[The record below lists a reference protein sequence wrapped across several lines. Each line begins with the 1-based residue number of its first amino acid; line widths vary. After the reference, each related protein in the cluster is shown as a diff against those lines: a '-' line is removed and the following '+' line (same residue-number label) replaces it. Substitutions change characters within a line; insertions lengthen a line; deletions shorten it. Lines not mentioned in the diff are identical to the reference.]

1 MTDGT
6 EDRICDTAARL
17 KSNKTNFTSQLIS
30 HTGVWFRPS
39 GNPGGCF
46 SALSHLGFSESV
58 IKQYRVATSGA
69 VCLLHKSP
77 PGVNFFA
84 PGTILTRLGGG
95 TLTSQF
101 CVITT

>member
-58 IKQYRVATSGA
+58 IKQYRVATSGT

-77 PGVNFFA
+77 PGVNF
-84 PGTILTRLGGG
+84 LLQDWGGAR
-95 TLTSQF
+95 
-101 CVITT
+101 